1 MSTLS
6 PRCPVPATT
15 FDDPP
20 EYDVGDRVTAVI
32 AIGPVWHRR
41 VARGARGIVIAR
53 TAERLIAVR
62 FLDGTVEHVYPNDL
76 RPAVDS
82 GG

>member
-1 MSTLS
+1 M
-6 PRCPVPATT
+6 PATS

-20 EYDVGDRVTAVI
+20 EYDVGDRVTAVS
-32 AIGPVWHRR
+32 AIGRVWRRR

-62 FLDGTVEHVYPNDL
+62 FLDGAVEHVHPNDL
-76 RPAVDS
+76 RPTVDS

>member
-1 MSTLS
+1 M
-6 PRCPVPATT
+6 PATS

-20 EYDVGDRVTAVI
+20 EYEVGDRVVAVN

-41 VARGARGIVIAR
+41 VARGSRGIVIAR

-62 FLDGTVEHVYPNDL
+62 FLDGTVEHVHPNDL
-76 RPAVDS
+76 RPAADS
-82 GG
+82 